1 MILKQPGIFIFAL
14 CLLLISKANGQVQQD
29 SVQLLKTVV
38 VKQSRLNDY
47 VIAAYALPLDS
58 ATLALSSTG
67 SLTDLLRKQGF
78 GHVRSYGPGGL
89 ASPSFRGTGSS
100 HTAVLWNGINLVSP
114 LSGQLDLSLVPAGL
128 FDDASIQTGGS
139 TSLSGNGSIGA
150 NIHLNNTIDF
160 NKGLRASVVSHLGSF
175 HSSYYS
181 AGIRFS
187 NKNFG
192 TSTNFFATESEN
204 NFKFTNRNVFPAEV
218 QHREHSAFRQKGMLQ
233 QLHWQTIKSGIF
245 YVKFWYQKSN
255 YEIPNATTIVR
266 ASQATEKNEFYRSI
280 IGWNYATENFEL
292 NYLGALIRQDLNY
305 ADPLTNQ
312 FSLSR
317 YTSIIQNAEVNYEFK
332 NAQLTSGIHYTG
344 EKSDVDEFGE
354 SSPTRNRVALFG
366 ALKIDSFKQWKFALS
381 MREEFVNGKATPL
394 APTLSAKYIINNV
407 NNVINIFTTFSRN
420 YRIATFNDLYWKGSG
435 AQGNPDLKPELSLG
449 GELGTSIT
457 GANITFKSVLFSN
470 HVDNWMLW
478 SQEGIEGW
486 TPRNIKKV
494 WARGAETQLS
504 SHHTFNTVDAKLVAQ
519 YSFTM
524 STNENIYDSGNPNE
538 KGKQLLLTPRHEGS
552 LTAEGT
558 WKKYNLR
565 IVNTYTGE
573 QYNDSDNTPYNIVP
587 DYLITNLWLSKQ
599 LAVKSFSF
607 TATAE
612 INNVFNIDYQARPG
626 YPLPGINFKAGI
638 QINFIKLSKT

>member
-29 SVQLLKTVV
+29 SVQLLKPVV

-58 ATLALSSTG
+58 ATLALSSNG
-67 SLTDLLRKQGF
+67 SVTDLLRKQGF

-114 LSGQLDLSLVPAGL
+114 LSGQLDISLVPAGL

-150 NIHLNNTIDF
+150 NIHLNNNIDF
-160 NKGLRASVVSHLGSF
+160 NEGLRVSVASHLGSF

-181 AGIRFS
+181 AGVRFS

-192 TSTNFFATESEN
+192 TSTKIFTTESEN
-204 NFKFTNRNVFPAEV
+204 DFKFTNRNLFTPEV
-218 QHREHSAFRQKGMLQ
+218 QRREHSAFRQNGLLQ
-233 QLHWQTIKSGIF
+233 QLHWQTTKLGTFSM
-245 YVKFWYQKSN
+245 KFWYQKSK
-255 YEIPNATTIVR
+255 YEIPNATTIVQ
-266 ASQATEKNEFYRSI
+266 ASKATEENEFYRSI
-280 IGWNYATENFEL
+280 VGWNFTKENFEL
-292 NYLGALIRQDLNY
+292 NYQGAFIRQDLNY
-305 ADPLTNQ
+305 ADPPTNQ

-317 YTSIIQNAEVNYEFK
+317 YTSLIQNAELNYNFK

-344 EKSDVDEFGE
+344 EKSDVDEFGQN
-354 SSPTRNRVALFG
+354 SPSRNRIALFG
-366 ALKIDSFKQWKFALS
+366 ALKIDSFNQWKLALS
-381 MREEFVNGKATPL
+381 MREEFVNGKTTPL
-394 APTLSAKYIINNV
+394 APTLSAKYVV
-407 NNVINIFTTFSRN
+407 NDVVDFFTTFSRN
-420 YRIATFNDLYWKGSG
+420 YRIPTFNDLYWKGSG

-449 GELGTSIT
+449 GEVGTSIT
-457 GANITFKSVLFSN
+457 YASTNLKGVFFSN
-470 HVDNWMLW
+470 HVDNWILW
-478 SQEGIEGW
+478 SQAGINGW
-486 TPRNIKKV
+486 TPLNVKKV

-504 SHHTFNTVDAKLVAQ
+504 TRHRFNAVDTKVVSQ

-524 STNENIYDSGNPNE
+524 STNESIYGNGNPNE
-538 KGKQLLLTPRHEGS
+538 RGKQLLLTPRHEAS

-599 LAVKSFSF
+599 IPLKSFSF
-607 TATAE
+607 MATAE

-638 QINFIKLSKT
+638 QINFIKPNKT